1 MCISL
6 PAKVVQVEGMVAFV
20 DYGDNNIQPVI
31 VSVDDV
37 KEGDYVVVSY
47 GMIIEK
53 IDEKEFKEM
62 LEYEMQL
69 RQLISSSSSQ

>member
-6 PAKVVQVEGMVAFV
+6 PAKVVQIEGMIAFV

-31 VSVDDV
+31 ISIDDV

-53 IDEKEFKEM
+53 ISEKEFKEM
-62 LEYEMQL
+62 LEYEIQL
-69 RQLISSSSSQ
+69 KQFISSSLPQ

>member
-37 KEGDYVVVSY
+37 KEGDYVVISY

>member
-6 PAKVVQVEGMVAFV
+6 PAKVVQVEGMIAFV

>member
-6 PAKVVQVEGMVAFV
+6 PAKVVQVEGMIAFV

-69 RQLISSSSSQ
+69 RQFISSSSSQ